1 MNQTEFPAVTHRRV
15 LNIALPI
22 VVSNATVPI
31 LGAVDTGVIG
41 QLGEAAP
48 IGAVGIGSIIL
59 TTLYWFFG
67 FLRIG
72 ISGLSAQARGR
83 NDRKELAALL
93 MRGLLIGT
101 AAGALLI
108 LLQKPIL
115 SAGFLAAP
123 ASAEVESL
131 AGEYASIRI
140 FSAPAAISLFAITGW
155 LIALEKTRSVL
166 VLQVVTNG
174 INIVLDLLF
183 VLWLDFGVRGVA
195 SATVIAET
203 AGLALGLWLCRS
215 AFAGPDWRNWAQIFD
230 RMKLKR
236 MASLNTDILIRNL
249 LIEVAFV
256 SFLFLAADFGDL
268 TLAANQI
275 LLQFL
280 HITAYALDGF
290 AFSAE
295 ALVGLSIGARR
306 RSELRRSVM
315 LTCLWGG
322 AATLLLS
329 LAFAVFGSVGID
341 IMTNAGDVR
350 AESRIFLPW
359 IVAAPLIGAPSWMLD
374 GIFIGATRSRD
385 MRNSMVIST
394 AVYAAAVVILIPA
407 FGNHGL
413 WASIM
418 VFFVARAVTLGFRY
432 LSLETDANA

>member
-1 MNQTEFPAVTHRRV
+1 MNESMFQAVTHRRV
-15 LNIALPI
+15 LKVALPI

-67 FLRIG
+67 FLRMG
-72 ISGLSAQARGR
+72 ISGLTAQARGR
-83 NDRKELAALL
+83 GDRKELAALL

-101 AAGALLI
+101 AAGGLLVV
-108 LLQKPIL
+108 LQGPVL
-115 SAGFLAAP
+115 NAGFLAAP
-123 ASAEVESL
+123 ASVEVESL
-131 AGEYASIRI
+131 ADEYASIRI
-140 FSAPAAISLFAITGW
+140 LSAPAAISLFAVTGW
-155 LIALEKTRSVL
+155 LIALERTRSVL
-166 VLQVVTNG
+166 ILQIVTNG
-174 INIVLDLLF
+174 INIILDLLF

-203 AGLALGLWLCRS
+203 TGLTLGLWLCRS
-215 AFAGPDWRNWAQIFD
+215 AFAEPGWRDWPRIFD

-236 MASLNTDILIRNL
+236 MAALNTDILIRNL
-249 LIEVAFV
+249 LIEVTFV

-290 AFSAE
+290 AFAAE

-315 LTCLWGG
+315 LAGLWCGVTTLILSFG
-322 AATLLLS
+322 FAAL
-329 LAFAVFGSVGID
+329 GPVGID
-341 IMTNAGDVR
+341 ILTTAGDVR
-350 AESRIFLPW
+350 SESRIYLPW
-359 IVAAPLIGAPSWMLD
+359 VVAAPLIGAPSWMLD
-374 GIFIGATRSRD
+374 GIFIGATRTRD
-385 MRNSMVIST
+385 MRNGMLIST
-394 AVYAAAVVILIPA
+394 AVYSASVLVLIPV

-418 VFFVARAVTLGFRY
+418 IFFAARAVTLGVRY
-432 LSLETDANA
+432 LSLESDADA